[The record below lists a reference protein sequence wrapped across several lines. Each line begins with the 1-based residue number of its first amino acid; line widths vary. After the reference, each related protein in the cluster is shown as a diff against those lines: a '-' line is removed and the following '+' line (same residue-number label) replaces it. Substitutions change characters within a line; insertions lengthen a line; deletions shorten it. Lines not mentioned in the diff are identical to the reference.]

1 MILLIRESC
10 CTDHEPSRSGR
21 VARVSRHW
29 RICHLLVGWSTVG
42 RDRCGRRD
50 GVLTVFEDDLSI
62 VSIALLKQASFCA
75 NNAREGFLSGGVI
88 HLGKGR
94 MRVGSLLI
102 LKNKELECDGK
113 EGKEGSAVVG
123 RRKDERSVAGGK
135 QARRE
140 KDGTKGD
147 VQCSEVSRQEW
158 PVHIRQ
164 DEVREPNKVP
174 DRVKADHN
182 FQKSTTPT
190 TSVSSWTML
199 ATASLFWSAGILL
212 PLGMIRQRARSTK
225 LCHAGS
231 KFARIEADS
240 DTAAA
245 QSGVGRHHVALLR
258 DAVRRRS

>member
-75 NNAREGFLSGGVI
+75 NHAREGFLSGGAI
-88 HLGKGR
+88 HLGKIR
-94 MRVGSLLI
+94 MRVGPLLI
-102 LKNKELECDGK
+102 LEKEELECDGK
-113 EGKEGSAVVG
+113 EGKERSAVVG
-123 RRKDERSVAGGK
+123 RGKDERSVVGGK

-147 VQCSEVSRQEW
+147 VQCSKVLRQER
-158 PVHIRQ
+158 PVHVRQ
-164 DEVREPNKVP
+164 DEVKKPKKVP
-174 DRVKADHN
+174 DGVKADHN
-182 FQKSTTPT
+182 F
-190 TSVSSWTML
+190 
-199 ATASLFWSAGILL
+199 
-212 PLGMIRQRARSTK
+212 
-225 LCHAGS
+225 
-231 KFARIEADS
+231 
-240 DTAAA
+240 
-245 QSGVGRHHVALLR
+245 
-258 DAVRRRS
+258 